1 MKFAIVYFSE
11 TGRTEAMAHEIE
23 AGIRAELPDAQV
35 DLIPIAD
42 YRDHYEAHKAVL
54 EAANGVILG
63 TPVYGAT
70 VAWQVKCWLD
80 TCGVR
85 LGGKLGGAF
94 ATANF
99 IQGGCET
106 ALEHALMQMLVK
118 GMVLYSG
125 GAACG
130 KPYIHLGPVCIGPEE
145 QGRELF
151 PLFGRRFA
159 AQAARLFGRD

>member
-11 TGRTEAMAHEIE
+11 TGRTEAMAGEIA
-23 AGIRAELPDAQV
+23 AGIRKALPDAQI
-35 DLIPIAD
+35 DCIPIAT
-42 YRDHYEAHKAVL
+42 YRDQYAQNKTIL
-54 EAANGVILG
+54 EAADGVILG

-80 TCGVR
+80 TCGVK

-118 GMVLYSG
+118 GMLLYSG

-130 KPYIHLGPVCIGPEE
+130 QPYIHLGPVCIGPDC

-151 PLFGRRFA
+151 PLFGERFA
-159 AQAARLFGRD
+159 RQAARIFGTD

>member
-23 AGIRAELPDAQV
+23 AGIRRGCADAQV
-35 DLIPIAD
+35 DLIPIGT
-42 YRDHYEAHKAVL
+42 YRDHFAANKQIL
-54 EAANGVILG
+54 EAADGVILG

-80 TCGVR
+80 TCGVK

-118 GMVLYSG
+118 GMLLYSG

-130 KPYIHLGPVCIGPEE
+130 KPYIHLGPVCIGPDK
-145 QGRELF
+145 QGQELF
-151 PLFGRRFA
+151 PLFGERFA
-159 AQAARLFGRD
+159 QQAVRIFGKA